1 MDIRSSIHV
10 ADADTERVLQEK
22 MASLA
27 VDERERQT
35 RARAAALNMGYINLV
50 GFPIGPEAISVIPEA
65 EAKSLQVICFLRTG
79 NQIRIGIVDDQ
90 QPGIDGIVQRLAE
103 QFRAQTEVYLISQ
116 HSFALAVQQ
125 YRRLPKNIPQADEL
139 QIATSDIEKF
149 QNNLQDIRQLD
160 ALLQQVSVTETFMAM
175 VAGALASN
183 SSDIHVEA
191 EADGVHIRYRID
203 GVLTLMATL
212 PMDRWPRIIARIKLL
227 AHLKLN
233 VTTVP
238 QDGRITVFLPHE
250 KIDIRVST
258 LPTAFGESVVMR
270 LLRGNA
276 TTITFDDLGLR
287 GRAAERLQEELRKP
301 NGMVVITGPTGSG
314 KTTSLYAALK
324 QLNTPETKIITLEDP
339 IEYKL
344 DGINQSQVDWAKNY
358 TFATGLRSIL
368 RQDPDIIMIGE
379 IRDLE
384 TAETAIQAALT
395 GHLVLSTIHTN
406 DAAGAVPRFL
416 SMGTKPYLLAPAL
429 NAVVAQRLVRKICT
443 ECGVEDDL
451 SPEQQARVQEILS
464 AIPKNAG
471 VDRDLTVK
479 TYRRGQ
485 GCQTCHG
492 TGFHGRIGIFEVLQV
507 DAQVE
512 QIILTG
518 SVSEYQMR
526 DVAAAQGM
534 ITMVQDGLLKALDGL
549 TTVDEVFRVAA

>member
-203 GVLTLMATL
+203 GVLTPMATL

-344 DGINQSQVDWAKNY
+344 DGINQSQVDWVKNY

-443 ECGVEDDL
+443 ECGVEDNL

-471 VDRDLTVK
+471 VDRNLTAK